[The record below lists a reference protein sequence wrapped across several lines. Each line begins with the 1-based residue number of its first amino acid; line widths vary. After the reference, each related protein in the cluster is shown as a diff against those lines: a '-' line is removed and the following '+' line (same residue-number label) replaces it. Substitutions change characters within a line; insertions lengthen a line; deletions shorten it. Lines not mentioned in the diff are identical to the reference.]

1 MGPADSPC
9 AFQDCRSLQLDPF
22 PPKKRLRFTHD
33 LMYTTEGPDQG
44 DRGWGRRAKPVE
56 DGCRC
61 GSRGGC
67 SLVDETGI
75 LQSHNQM
82 GRYMMS
88 NTRLLQA
95 MLLIASMLGCRTI
108 TMARELPDT
117 LWVPVIFYD
126 YRADGTNPDFQ
137 ACCCGTVTGQVES
150 SLSEDRKP
158 LFAANQMCNSH
169 LEEWFRPSG
178 ADGPA
183 DNSEF
188 VLDQETGTWEWTNLV
203 PREGGTPGEYISTE
217 YEPHY
222 DMATIVIYDSLPF
235 VRVPSQGE
243 GVYQFDRSGSDGED
257 QFFWIDGRGYGCD
270 GSSRS
275 RNDHNYSFSMELHRE
290 FTYQP
295 GLTFDFLGD
304 DDVWVFINDSLVLD
318 LGGVHPPLSGSFN
331 VDDIPGLEA
340 GNKYPFDF
348 FYAER
353 HTSLSTIRI
362 TTNLLDGDTDPVAI
376 ESRKNGQVRAERVPR
391 GLQLVDL
398 KGRLVTPLFA
408 SPQNAHSGGH
418 HMVSEGVPAGVYFL
432 KGLADGVAYESRIV
446 AGD

>member
-1 MGPADSPC
+1 
-9 AFQDCRSLQLDPF
+9 
-22 PPKKRLRFTHD
+22 
-33 LMYTTEGPDQG
+33 
-44 DRGWGRRAKPVE
+44 
-56 DGCRC
+56 
-61 GSRGGC
+61 
-67 SLVDETGI
+67 
-75 LQSHNQM
+75 
-82 GRYMMS
+82 MS